1 MRRQALPYADMAAAA
16 PAGATSGSSS
26 RAACCAEVALEL
38 MRAYDTRA
46 PVNINRLKLAAASR
60 HGLSSTPKLIELLA
74 ALPEDY
80 RDKLSPY
87 LRVKPVRSASGIAV
101 VAVMCKP
108 HRCPHLAFTGGVCVY
123 CAWRGDP

>member
-1 MRRQALPYADMAAAA
+1 MTRGAASKPAPAA
-16 PAGATSGSSS
+16 PLQPLNSSAA
-26 RAACCAEVALEL
+26 RAACVAEITQEL
-38 MRAYDTRA
+38 MRAYDARA
-46 PVNINRLKLAAASR
+46 SVNINQLKQSLSSK
-60 HGLSSTPKLIELLA
+60 HGLSCIPKLIELIA

-87 LRVKPVRSASGIAV
+87 LRTKPVRSASGVAV

-123 CAWRGDP
+123 W